1 MTKFKL
7 TITLL
12 ALLMSVG
19 AWADMKPLLNYL
31 DDLGDDVDETSLLY
45 VNYRCLGLMGVVKNV
60 TSKST
65 RKNHQD
71 MAKSSEEII
80 KELKETSYVQWTQLR
95 EDKSFEAFQ
104 ENLKISVQ
112 PLADN
117 YQRLANE
124 NWQNKGTYFAGN
136 ELMTSDLI
144 LCGQIINRLMTK
156 NENS

>member
-1 MTKFKL
+1 M
-7 TITLL
+7 
-12 ALLMSVG
+12 G
-19 AWADMKPLLNYL
+19 AWADMKPLLSYL

-45 VNYRCLGLMGVVKNV
+45 VNYRCLGLMGVVVNV

-65 RKNHQD
+65 RENPQYI
-71 MAKSSEEII
+71 AKSSEEII
-80 KELKETSYVQWTQLR
+80 KELKETSYVLWTQLR

-124 NWQNKGTYFAGN
+124 NWINKGAYFEGN
-136 ELMTSDLI
+136 ELIVGDLTV
-144 LCGQIINRLMTK
+144 CGQIADR
-156 NENS
+156 